1 MASKFI
7 EEIRRHMRMRGY
19 SLKTEKA
26 YIYWI
31 KYFIRFNKLKHPQD
45 MGTTEVTAY
54 LSYLANEQHVAINT
68 QKVAL
73 NAIAFLYNQFLQRPL
88 GDLGFTYAKKQ
99 RKVPS
104 VLTPNEVQLILSHL
118 SGVNHIIFSLL
129 YGSGLRV
136 NECLRI
142 RVQDLDLQNL
152 SLTVR
157 DGKGKKDRVT
167 LLSPTLI
174 GSLQLQIQKASKI
187 QEEDIKQGIGPSL
200 PHALGKKYPNAF
212 KQIAWMFIFPS
223 LSICR
228 HPLTNKLC
236 RHHLHDSAPRKALKR
251 AVQQAKIFNK
261 RITCHTFRHSFATEL
276 LRSGQDIRTVQELLG
291 HSDVATTQI
300 YTHVIGEHFAGT
312 VSPLNEIFIENYKEN
327 Q

>member
-118 SGVNHIIFSLL
+118 SGVNHSIFSLL

-142 RVQDLDLQNL
+142 RVQDHDLQNL

-157 DGKGKKDRVT
+157 DGKGMSLT
-167 LLSPTLI
+167 TEAFLI
-174 GSLQLQIQKASKI
+174 
-187 QEEDIKQGIGPSL
+187 SL
-200 PHALGKKYPNAF
+200 PIAVFCKVFFGCWFCHLGRKLPRSIYKYYWRLFGVDSLLPGKKAF
-212 KQIAWMFIFPS
+212 
-223 LSICR
+223 
-228 HPLTNKLC
+228 
-236 RHHLHDSAPRKALKR
+236 
-251 AVQQAKIFNK
+251 
-261 RITCHTFRHSFATEL
+261 
-276 LRSGQDIRTVQELLG
+276 
-291 HSDVATTQI
+291 
-300 YTHVIGEHFAGT
+300 GT
-312 VSPLNEIFIENYKEN
+312 
-327 Q
+327 